1 LSNLFISRNFKSFFS
16 ELVGA
21 GFAMLVRT
29 LDDDDDDDDDEAG
42 TAGGFPIFEKK
53 WKCRSTAAER
63 KEIIC
68 VMRGDESSN

>member
-1 LSNLFISRNFKSFFS
+1 MSNLFISRNFKSFFS

-29 LDDDDDDDDDEAG
+29 LHDDDDDDEAG

-53 WKCRSTAAER
+53 WKRRSTAAER

>member
-1 LSNLFISRNFKSFFS
+1 LSNLFISRKFKSFFS

-29 LDDDDDDDDDEAG
+29 LDDDDDDDDDDEAG

-53 WKCRSTAAER
+53 WMRRSTAAER
-63 KEIIC
+63 KEIC
-68 VMRGDESSN
+68 AMRGDESSN